1 ENGAVVQTF
10 YYEPFGGRRDVDG
23 SPSNVAPKDVP
34 LGFTGQRHDDELGLI
49 DFQGRVYDPEIR
61 RFLTPDPH
69 VTDPL
74 GGQSYNRYS
83 YVVNN
88 PINLVDPTG
97 FDWWDTGDGGGCIGL
112 ECAGNPGGWSGHI
125 GTDEEFAAGP
135 AGIKW
140 IAPGG
145 GPPTPRFPS
154 GGPIS
159 SVLNQRPIS
168 LPAGPTAPASPLA
181 GPSTPAWVTSVT
193 GGDPLWDEQIK
204 GGIVGGLMLGYVP

>member
-49 DFQGRVYDPEIR
+49 DFRGRVYDPEIR

-83 YVVNN
+83 YVVND
-88 PINLVDPTG
+88 PINLVDPSG
-97 FDWWDTGDGGGCIGL
+97 FDWWGDGDGGCIGL
-112 ECAGNPGGWSGHI
+112 ECFGGLGGWSGFI
-125 GTDEEFAAGP
+125 GTDEDWAREAQGV
-135 AGIKW
+135 KVW
-140 IAPGG
+140 ITPGSG
-145 GPPTPRFPS
+145 TSTPRFPS
-154 GGPIS
+154 GGPVT
-159 SVLNQRPIS
+159 SVQNQRPIS
-168 LPAGPTAPASPLA
+168 LPIGPTAPALPLA
-181 GPSTPAWVTSVT
+181 GPSTQAWATSANAD
-193 GGDPLWDEQIK
+193 G
-204 GGIVGGLMLGYVP
+204 